1 MNKPKESAASGVT
14 SSANALIGR
23 LCLLELVAW
32 GVLYYAFSAFMPYM
46 EAELGWGATVF
57 AAGLSTAMLI
67 SGLSAPAVGRWI
79 DRFGSRELMLLA
91 AIVGS
96 AGLLVL
102 SVATLVQVY
111 FLAWVL
117 IGLSMA
123 GILYTPAFA
132 TVYRYNPSA
141 SRGAILT
148 ISLVAALAS
157 TVFVPTSVFLCDWLG
172 WRSALRVLG
181 LVFSMVCI
189 PLAESLPKL
198 NNAPEPKDEVATV
211 QPRDS
216 HPSSFWILTIALT
229 LVETVAVAINA
240 YLVVLLVSH
249 GQSFQAAAAIA
260 GLTGIAKLGGRLS
273 IAAGSRFSS
282 MCLLRWSLLVNAL
295 ALALPLFWPST
306 WSLIALVVGFSGT
319 GGARTVL
326 RPAIIAEMFGAKQF
340 GTKNG
345 MLQFYMT
352 LSKSAGPVGLGA
364 LVGFTNWQV
373 SLGLLTST
381 VVVGGVLLL
390 FCVEHKKK

>member
-1 MNKPKESAASGVT
+1 MNKPKESAASRVS
-14 SSANALIGR
+14 SSANALTGR
-23 LCLLELVAW
+23 LCILELVAW
-32 GVLYYAFSAFMPYM
+32 GILYYAFSAFVPFM
-46 EAELGWGATVF
+46 EAELGWASTIF

-79 DRFGSRELMLLA
+79 DRFGSRELMLFA
-91 AIVGS
+91 AIMGS
-96 AGLLVL
+96 TGLFAL
-102 SVATLVQVY
+102 SVATLVPVY

-117 IGLSMA
+117 IGISMA

-132 TVYRYNPSA
+132 TVYRYNPNT
-141 SRGAILT
+141 SRGAVLT

-172 WRSALRVLG
+172 WRTALQVLG
-181 LVFSMVCI
+181 FFFSILCI
-189 PLAESLPKL
+189 PLTASLPKL
-198 NNAPEPKDEVATV
+198 NDAPEPKVKVTTV
-211 QPRDS
+211 QPMDS
-216 HPSSFWILTIALT
+216 PPGSFWILTIALT

-240 YLVVLLVSH
+240 YLVVFLVSH
-249 GQSFQAAAAIA
+249 GQSVQAAAAIA
-260 GLTGIAKLGGRLS
+260 GLTGVGKLGGRLS
-273 IAAGSRFSS
+273 IGAGSRFSS
-282 MCLLRWSLLVNAL
+282 MCLLRCSLLVNVL

-306 WSLIALVVGFSGT
+306 WSLIAMVVGFSGA

-345 MLQFYMT
+345 LLQFYMT

-364 LVGFTNWQV
+364 LVGFTNWYV
-373 SLGLLTST
+373 SWGLLTST
-381 VVVGGVLLL
+381 VAVGGVLLL